1 MGIVPEWTH
10 GRAPLN
16 ASATHRHLPEDP
28 VTDTSAIK
36 RDAYAGPSCPRPA
49 CPGPAEASFAPDSS
63 ETARKLEALEA
74 LLCDLAPV
82 ALGFS
87 GGVDS
92 TFLAAV
98 CAQAIPQ
105 KTLLVHLDSPF
116 MGTPECASHD
126 ELARAFGLPAASLA
140 FDPFADESIVANGP
154 DRCYLCKRA
163 GFTRITEAARAWAA
177 EQDFDPNAVC
187 VLDGSNADDA
197 AATDRPGTRALR
209 ELGVLSPL
217 MEAGW
222 TKAEE
227 RDMLRTWG
235 YGVWNLP
242 AGACL
247 ATRVVTGE
255 HLTPQKVAAARAC
268 EDYLHTLGCTQVRAR
283 IAGGE
288 LHIEGSP
295 EDLARICTPDGD
307 TPATSNQ
314 ARTEEPPTVRAPA
327 SGAAAD
333 ESTSKV
339 QLSRSVLTQLSALA
353 KANGIAR
360 VAPEAH
366 LYRRGS
372 MNR

>member
-1 MGIVPEWTH
+1 MGIVPEWTR

-16 ASATHRHLPEDP
+16 ASATHRHLREDP
-28 VTDTSAIK
+28 VTDT
-36 RDAYAGPSCPRPA
+36 PA
-49 CPGPAEASFAPDSS
+49 A
-63 ETARKLEALEA
+63 KLEALEA
-74 LLCDLAPV
+74 LLRDLAPV

-98 CAQAIPQ
+98 CARVIPH
-105 KTLLVHLDSPF
+105 KALLVHLDSPF
-116 MGTPECASHD
+116 VGTPERASHD
-126 ELARAFGLPAASLA
+126 KLARAFDLPAVSLA
-140 FDPFADESIVANGP
+140 FDPFADEAIAANGP

-163 GFTRITEAARAWAA
+163 GFTRITEAAHARAA
-177 EQDFDPNAVC
+177 EQGFDPNTVC

-197 AATDRPGTRALR
+197 AATDRPGMRALR
-209 ELGVLSPL
+209 ELGVRSPL
-217 MEAGW
+217 MDTGW
-222 TKAEE
+222 TKTEE
-227 RDMLRTWG
+227 RELLRTWG
-235 YGVWNLP
+235 YSVWNLP

-283 IAGGE
+283 IADGE
-288 LHIEGSP
+288 LHIESSP
-295 EDLARICTPDGD
+295 EDLARICTPNEG
-307 TPATSNQ
+307 TPATHDQ
-314 ARTEEPPTVRAPA
+314 GPTGEPSTGRASA
-327 SGAAAD
+327 SGAAAG
-333 ESTSKV
+333 ESAGKPHLSCDV
-339 QLSRSVLTQLSALA
+339 LAQLNSLA

-360 VAPEAH
+360 VTPEAH